1 MGKRQMEAMA
11 GHNPSARS
19 SAEPR
24 MPGRSGDGVPEVGRI
39 EAFSDGVVAIIITIM
54 VLELRPPLAG
64 GFDRLW
70 TLWPVFLAYLLSY
83 AYIAIYWVNHHRLFS
98 HARAV
103 TNGLVWANMLL
114 LFALSLVPFATSYL
128 GGRDFSRE
136 ATILYL
142 LTMLLPAFAYSW
154 LQSTIRRTGLQSAA
168 ADHYHRATGRKGL
181 FATLVYAA
189 GIPLTFITP
198 WLGIAAAA
206 LVAGFWVLPVGPVDR
221 LFVRGGMQR

>member
-1 MGKRQMEAMA
+1 MEAMPR
-11 GHNPSARS
+11 HDPSPPAP
-19 SAEPR
+19 AA
-24 MPGRSGDGVPEVGRI
+24 PGRAGRRGAGGPEVGRI
-39 EAFSDGVVAIIITIM
+39 ETFSDGVVAIIITIM
-54 VLELRPPLAG
+54 VLELHPPLAG

-70 TLWPVFLAYLLSY
+70 TLWPVFLAYVLSY

-98 HARAV
+98 YARRVSNA
-103 TNGLVWANMLL
+103 LIWANMAL
-114 LFALSLVPFATSYL
+114 LFALSLVPFSTSYL

-142 LTMLLPAFAYSW
+142 ATMLLPAFAYSW
-154 LQSTIRRTGLQSAA
+154 LQAVIRRTGAQSAEA
-168 ADHYHRATGRKGL
+168 ALYHRATSRKGL

-189 GIPLTFITP
+189 GIPLSFVTP

-221 LFVRGGMQR
+221 LFARGAGTA